1 MTTEHTADEAG
12 GEAVFAYDG
21 LPSLS
26 LPPPPIGNTTNTSTT
41 TNDDDEVGEAV
52 IIEEQ
57 KFRTAFETFNESN
70 TGWMGL
76 CHPTKNHVIEVPGGG
91 GSGSVGGTNVGW
103 EDPRRKLYQLK
114 VDIDNLERQFDNEA
128 QLQYGNGG
136 GEGPEEEELKAATIE
151 LKSRLT
157 SLGLSDST
165 SLSNLLNGR
174 QSDLSSVI
182 SNDVAKFNSGDGGID
197 ADMDNLSLKGG
208 ERKEGDTGDE
218 SGVGGGKIVY
228 ELYRDAK
235 SKSNVP
241 REAMLEE
248 RLRKL
253 ELAMGSISTSST
265 SDGGNKSIME
275 RIEAAERLTSE
286 VDIKQIDKLASK
298 AKVIRADLEAAAR
311 AKNKLSSKSSSNK
324 DSQQKEDANV
334 ISALH
339 TQLQELE
346 GLSQHL
352 PSLTNRLLEL
362 QTLHLNASNFS
373 SRLDSAEESVSR
385 CEGMLSNVESSL
397 SNMEN
402 GWKSNMEL
410 IEKNVDRL
418 DKLLTEKTSQS

>member
-21 LPSLS
+21 LPSLA
-26 LPPPPIGNTTNTSTT
+26 LPPPPIGGTTTPTTST
-41 TNDDDEVGEAV
+41 DDEASEAV

-76 CHPTKNHVIEVPGGG
+76 CHPTKNHVIEVPGG
-91 GSGSVGGTNVGW
+91 SVVSGTNVGW

-128 QLQYGNGG
+128 QLQHGSG
-136 GEGPEEEELKAATIE
+136 GEGPEEEELKAATFE

-157 SLGLSDST
+157 SLGLSDAT
-165 SLSNLLNGR
+165 SLANLLNGR

-182 SNDVAKFNSGDGGID
+182 SNDVAKFNNDGSID
-197 ADMDNLSLKGG
+197 AGMENLSLKG
-208 ERKEGDTGDE
+208 ESKEGDSTGE
-218 SGVGGGKIVY
+218 GGASSKIVY

-235 SKSNVP
+235 STSTTNVP

-253 ELAMGSISTSST
+253 ELAMGSTTTSST

-286 VDIKQIDKLASK
+286 VDTKQIDKLASK

-311 AKNKLSSKSSSNK
+311 AKNKLSSKSSSNTYK
-324 DSQQKEDANV
+324 DSQLKEDANV

-352 PSLTNRLLEL
+352 PSLTNRLVEL

-373 SRLDSAEESVSR
+373 SRLDSAEEAVSR
-385 CEGMLSNVESSL
+385 CEGMLSNVEGSL

-410 IEKNVDRL
+410 IEKNVDSL
-418 DKLLTEKTSQS
+418 DKLLSDKTSQS

>member
-21 LPSLS
+21 LPSLA
-26 LPPPPIGNTTNTSTT
+26 LPPPPIGGNTNTSTSNT
-41 TNDDDEVGEAV
+41 DDEVGEAV

-91 GSGSVGGTNVGW
+91 IVGGTNVGW

-114 VDIDNLERQFDNEA
+114 SDIDNLERQFVNEA
-128 QLQYGNGG
+128 QLQYGGSG
-136 GEGPEEEELKAATIE
+136 GEGPEEEEFKAATFE

-182 SNDVAKFNSGDGGID
+182 SKDVAKFDSGDGSID
-197 ADMDNLSLKGG
+197 AGMENLSLKGG
-208 ERKEGDTGDE
+208 ETKEGDSTCD
-218 SGVGGGKIVY
+218 GGAGKIVY

-235 SKSNVP
+235 STSTTSNIP

-253 ELAMGSISTSST
+253 ELAMGSTTNSST

-275 RIEAAERLTSE
+275 RVEAAERLTSE
-286 VDIKQIDKLASK
+286 VDTKQIDKLASK

-311 AKNKLSSKSSSNK
+311 AKNKLSSKSSTTSTK
-324 DSQQKEDANV
+324 DSQLKEDANV
-334 ISALH
+334 ISA
-339 TQLQELE
+339 
-346 GLSQHL
+346 
-352 PSLTNRLLEL
+352 R
-362 QTLHLNASNFS
+362 
-373 SRLDSAEESVSR
+373 
-385 CEGMLSNVESSL
+385 
-397 SNMEN
+397 
-402 GWKSNMEL
+402 
-410 IEKNVDRL
+410 
-418 DKLLTEKTSQS
+418 

>member
-21 LPSLS
+21 LPSLA
-26 LPPPPIGNTTNTSTT
+26 LPPPPIGGNTSTSN
-41 TNDDDEVGEAV
+41 TNDDEVGEAV

-91 GSGSVGGTNVGW
+91 SVVGGTNVGW

-128 QLQYGNGG
+128 QLQHGSG
-136 GEGPEEEELKAATIE
+136 GEGPEEEEIKAATFE

-182 SNDVAKFNSGDGGID
+182 SNDVAKFNNEGID
-197 ADMDNLSLKGG
+197 AGMENLSLMG
-208 ERKEGDTGDE
+208 ERKEGDTCSE
-218 SGVGGGKIVY
+218 GVGGGKIVY

-235 SKSNVP
+235 SKSTNVP

-253 ELAMGSISTSST
+253 ELAMGSTTST

-286 VDIKQIDKLASK
+286 VDTKQMDKLASK

-311 AKNKLSSKSSSNK
+311 AKNKLSSKSSSNSTK
-324 DSQQKEDANV
+324 DSQLKEDANV

-352 PSLTNRLLEL
+352 PSLTHRLVEL

-373 SRLDSAEESVSR
+373 SRLDSAEDAVSR
-385 CEGMLSNVESSL
+385 CEGMLSNVECSL

-402 GWKSNMEL
+402 GWNNNMEL

-418 DKLLTEKTSQS
+418 DKLLAEKTSQSKVE

>member
-21 LPSLS
+21 LPSLA
-26 LPPPPIGNTTNTSTT
+26 LPPPPIGGTTTATTNT
-41 TNDDDEVGEAV
+41 NDDEASEAV

-91 GSGSVGGTNVGW
+91 SVVGGTNVGW

-128 QLQYGNGG
+128 QLQHGSG
-136 GEGPEEEELKAATIE
+136 GEGPEEEEIKAATVE

-182 SNDVAKFNSGDGGID
+182 SNDVAKFNNNADGGID
-197 ADMDNLSLKGG
+197 AGMENLSLMGG
-208 ERKEGDTGDE
+208 ETKEGDSTGE
-218 SGVGGGKIVY
+218 GGGGGKIVY

-235 SKSNVP
+235 SKSTNVP

-253 ELAMGSISTSST
+253 ELAMGSSASSK
-265 SDGGNKSIME
+265 SDCGNKSIME

-286 VDIKQIDKLASK
+286 VDTKQIDKLASK

-311 AKNKLSSKSSSNK
+311 AKNKLSSKSSSNSTK

-352 PSLTNRLLEL
+352 PSLTNRLVEL

-373 SRLDSAEESVSR
+373 SRLDSAEESVGR
-385 CEGMLSNVESSL
+385 CEGMLSNVEGSL

-418 DKLLTEKTSQS
+418 DKLLSDKTSQQS

>member
-21 LPSLS
+21 LPSLA
-26 LPPPPIGNTTNTSTT
+26 LPPPPIGGTTSTS
-41 TNDDDEVGEAV
+41 TNDDEVGEAV

-91 GSGSVGGTNVGW
+91 IVVGGTNVGW

-114 VDIDNLERQFDNEA
+114 SDIDNLERQFVNEA
-128 QLQYGNGG
+128 QLQYGG
-136 GEGPEEEELKAATIE
+136 GEGPEEEELKAATFE

-157 SLGLSDST
+157 SLGLSDAT
-165 SLSNLLNGR
+165 SLSNLLKGR

-182 SNDVAKFNSGDGGID
+182 SNDVAKFNSSGDGSID
-197 ADMDNLSLKGG
+197 AGLENLSLKGG
-208 ERKEGDTGDE
+208 ETKEGDSTCD
-218 SGVGGGKIVY
+218 GGASKIVY

-235 SKSNVP
+235 STSTTSNVS

-253 ELAMGSISTSST
+253 ELAMGSSTSLSI
-265 SDGGNKSIME
+265 SDGVKSIME

-311 AKNKLSSKSSSNK
+311 AKNKLSSKSSSNSTK

-352 PSLTNRLLEL
+352 PSLTNRLVEL

-373 SRLDSAEESVSR
+373 SRLNSAEDAVSR
-385 CEGMLSNVESSL
+385 CEGMLNNVEGSL

-418 DKLLTEKTSQS
+418 DKLLAEKKTSQS

>member
-26 LPPPPIGNTTNTSTT
+26 LPPPPIGGNTSTST
-41 TNDDDEVGEAV
+41 TDDEASEAV

-70 TGWMGL
+70 TGWMGM

-91 GSGSVGGTNVGW
+91 MAVGGTNVGW

-182 SNDVAKFNSGDGGID
+182 SKDVAKFNNTAGGSID
-197 ADMDNLSLKGG
+197 AGMENLSLKGG
-208 ERKEGDTGDE
+208 ETKEGETSE
-218 SGVGGGKIVY
+218 AVGGGKIVY

-235 SKSNVP
+235 STSSTNVP
-241 REAMLEE
+241 RETMLEE

-253 ELAMGSISTSST
+253 ELAMGASSTSST

-286 VDIKQIDKLASK
+286 VDTKQIDKLASK

-311 AKNKLSSKSSSNK
+311 AKNKLSSKSSSNSSK

-352 PSLTNRLLEL
+352 PSLTNRLVEL
-362 QTLHLNASNFS
+362 QSLHLNASNFS
-373 SRLDSAEESVSR
+373 SRLDSAEEAISR

-397 SNMEN
+397 SNMES

-418 DKLLTEKTSQS
+418 DMLLAEKTSQP